1 LHGACADGWGLKV
14 LQVRVAKRRGDFSL
28 QADFEL
34 PTPGIVALFGR
45 SGCGKSTLIN
55 IIAGLLPAD
64 SAYVEL
70 DGRVLSDSAARIHV
84 PPEARQIG
92 YVFQES
98 RLFPHLSVAANLRY
112 GQRRTKARAYVDFDA
127 VVELLG
133 LASLLPRRTP
143 QLSGG
148 ERQRVAIGRALLSQP
163 RLLLLDEPFAALDAA
178 RRAELLPY
186 LETLRDQLA
195 VPMVYVSHQFEE
207 VLRLA
212 TQVAL
217 IDAGTVIAQG
227 DLGALCLRPELR
239 ALIGAD
245 AVGAIVDSEVRGTDA
260 SSGLLQVSVGSGELR
275 VRTPLPT
282 TRTAIGV
289 GAKIRVH
296 VLARDVI
303 VASEEPR
310 GLSVRNSLPGVVT
323 AIVRDALDTDLISID
338 VGGTILLARITT
350 AATQALRLRP
360 GTAVWALVKSAS
372 LRGLPAAASADARA

>member
-1 LHGACADGWGLKV
+1 VLH
-14 LQVRVAKRRGDFSL
+14 VRVSTRRGDFTL
-28 QADFEL
+28 QAEFDL
-34 PTPGIVALFGR
+34 PTPGIVALFGP

-55 IIAGLLPAD
+55 IIAGLLAAD
-64 SAYVEL
+64 AGTVEL
-70 DGRVLSDSAARIHV
+70 DGRVLSDSASGVHV

-112 GQRRTKARAYVDFDA
+112 GQRRTRAPTYVDFDA

-133 LASLLPRRTP
+133 LGSLLARRTP

-148 ERQRVAIGRALLSQP
+148 ERQRVALGRALLSQP
-163 RLLLLDEPFAALDAA
+163 RLLLLDEPLAALDAA
-178 RRAELLPY
+178 RRADLLPY
-186 LETLRDQLA
+186 LEALRDQLA

-217 IDAGTVIAQG
+217 MADGKVVAQG

-245 AVGAIVDSEVRGTDA
+245 AVGAVVDSEVRGIDA
-260 SSGLLQVSVGSGELR
+260 PSGLLQVSVGAGELR
-275 VRTPLPT
+275 VRAPPPAARAVL
-282 TRTAIGV
+282 GV

-303 VASEEPR
+303 VATEEPR
-310 GLSVRNSLPGVVT
+310 GLSVRNSLSGIVT
-323 AIVRDALDTDLISID
+323 AIVRDDLDTDLISID
-338 VGGTILLARITT
+338 VGGTTLLARITI
-350 AATQALRLRP
+350 AATQALRLAP
-360 GTAVWALVKSAS
+360 GATVWALVKSAS
-372 LRGLPAAASADARA
+372 LRGLWAAAASADPGA

>member
-1 LHGACADGWGLKV
+1 LHGACADGWVPKV
-14 LQVRVAKRRGDFSL
+14 LHVRVAKRRGDFSL
-28 QADFEL
+28 QAEFEL

-55 IIAGLLPAD
+55 IIAGLLAAD

-70 DGRVLSDSAARIHV
+70 DGRVLSDTTAAIHV
-84 PPEARQIG
+84 PTEARQIG

-112 GQRRTKARAYVDFDA
+112 GQGRTKAQAYVDFDA

-133 LASLLPRRTP
+133 LGSLLARRTP

-217 IDAGTVIAQG
+217 IDDGKIIAQG

-239 ALIGAD
+239 ARIGAD
-245 AVGAIVDSEVRGTDA
+245 AVGAIVDSEVRGIDA

-275 VRTPLPT
+275 VRTPVPT
-282 TRTAIGV
+282 ARTAIGI

-303 VASEEPR
+303 VATEEPH
-310 GLSVRNSLPGVVT
+310 GLSVRNRLGGIVT
-323 AIVRDALDTDLISID
+323 AIVRDDLDTDLISID
-338 VGGTILLARITT
+338 VGGTTLLARITT
-350 AATQALRLRP
+350 AATQTLRLEP
-360 GTAVWALVKSAS
+360 GTAVWALIKSAS
-372 LRGLPAAASADARA
+372 LRGLRAAALTDPRT

>member
-1 LHGACADGWGLKV
+1 VLH
-14 LQVRVAKRRGDFSL
+14 VRVSKRRGDFML
-28 QADFEL
+28 HAEFDL
-34 PTPGIVALFGR
+34 PTPGIVALFGP

-55 IIAGLLPAD
+55 ILAGLLAAD
-64 SAYVEL
+64 DGTVEL
-70 DGRVLSDSAARIHV
+70 DGRVLSDSASGVHV

-112 GQRRTKARAYVDFDA
+112 GQRRTRAPTYVDFDA

-133 LASLLPRRTP
+133 LGSLLARRTP

-148 ERQRVAIGRALLSQP
+148 ERQRVALGRALLSQP
-163 RLLLLDEPFAALDAA
+163 RLLLLDEPLAALDAA
-178 RRAELLPY
+178 RREDLLPY
-186 LETLRDQLA
+186 LEALRDQLA

-217 IDAGTVIAQG
+217 MADGKVVAQG

-245 AVGAIVDSEVRGTDA
+245 AVGAVVDSEVRGIDA
-260 SSGLLQVSVGSGELR
+260 PSGLLQVSVGTGELR
-275 VRTPLPT
+275 VRAPRPAARAALG
-282 TRTAIGV
+282 I

-303 VASEEPR
+303 VATEEPR
-310 GLSVRNSLPGVVT
+310 GLSVRNCLSGSVT
-323 AIVRDALDTDLISID
+323 AIVRDDLDTDLISID
-338 VGGTILLARITT
+338 VGGTTLLARITT
-350 AATQALRLRP
+350 AATQALRLMP

-372 LRGLPAAASADARA
+372 LRGLWAAAAPADPGA